1 MSGADVVVIGSG
13 PCGAMA
19 ATELVARGLN
29 VTMLDAGRRP
39 ARGVIIRAASKT
51 LFRWAEPKQL
61 RTDRH
66 RAVGDPSAEWYSSLT
81 QGGLSNYW
89 TSAVPRFAPQDFTD
103 GAALDD
109 RFAWPISY
117 DDLVPFY
124 ERAEQAL
131 VVTSGSEFANV
142 PSNVRRYKV
151 RLPADWQDL
160 CDRAAPLGH
169 GMAAM
174 PMANGRPWMIA
185 PRSTGFNSYH
195 CILKGLLQEPNF
207 QLIRS
212 ATARRVGWN
221 ATAGRADAV
230 EYVDTSSGE
239 IKTLRADAVVVAA
252 GSLDSTRILLRSVSA
267 DFPDGL
273 GNVHGLLGHYLHDH
287 PRQWWPVDVSRKL
300 TALTHPVYI
309 SRAPYEASRPMSGAS
324 MTIGLAN
331 NGSERLRS
339 MYGGT
344 TGRFGVQV
352 FGTIIPR
359 EDSTVSIDAKADAD
373 LDAPLMIST
382 RYDETAES
390 DMGTARD
397 RFRQIFAELG
407 IVAEPRGPFHELHPG
422 SSVHYGGT
430 VRMHASSELGML
442 DSWNRLHAVPNVVVC
457 DASCFTTGPEKNPTL
472 TAMAIAARAGHHL
485 AEQLT
490 SGLAREG
497 S

>member
-19 ATELVARGLN
+19 AAELVGRGLN

-39 ARGVIIRAASKT
+39 ARGVITRAAGKT

-66 RAVGDPSAEWYSSLT
+66 RAVGDPSAEWFSSLT

-103 GAALDD
+103 GAAHDG
-109 RFAWPISY
+109 RFAWPIGY

-124 ERAEQAL
+124 ERAERAL
-131 VVTSGSEFANV
+131 VVTSGTAFVNV
-142 PSNVRRYKV
+142 PSNVRRYEA
-151 RLPADWQDL
+151 RLPADWQAL
-160 CDRAAPLGH
+160 CDQAAALGH
-169 GMAAM
+169 GMSAM

-195 CILKGLLQEPNF
+195 CIVKGLLDQPGF
-207 QLIRS
+207 RLIRS
-212 ATARRVGWN
+212 ATARSIRWNGTVG
-221 ATAGRADAV
+221 GADAV
-230 EYVDTSSGE
+230 EYVDTASGATKA
-239 IKTLRADAVVVAA
+239 IKADAVVVAA
-252 GSLDSTRILLRSVSA
+252 GSLDSTQILLRSVSS
-267 DFPDGL
+267 DFPEGL
-273 GNVHGLLGHYLHDH
+273 GDVHGLLGHYLHDH

-309 SRAPYEASRPMSGAS
+309 SRGPYDVSQPMKGAS

-331 NGSERLRS
+331 NGRERLRS

-359 EDSTVSIDAKADAD
+359 EDSTVSIDAQAQAD
-373 LDAPLMIST
+373 LDAPLVISI
-382 RYDETAES
+382 RYDESAVH
-390 DMGTARD
+390 DMETARH
-397 RFRQIFAELG
+397 RFQRIFADLG
-407 IVAEPRGPFHELHPG
+407 IVAEPRGPFHELNPG

-430 VRMHASSELGML
+430 IRMHASSEFGML

-490 SGLAREG
+490 SGSVRE
-497 S
+497 